1 MDASPEVCIQKVIEA
16 SNKKYISLKELVLLT
31 RAQTEAISEESMD
44 GLEKLIGKKQVIID
58 EINKVDQDFGEYVDL
73 LKQKLG
79 VSRLDEIKSPNLTG
93 LKELKQITGQ
103 IMELLNEINALE
115 KHNNEKAKNL
125 LDDLGAKIRQI
136 REGEKLN
143 NVYNAG
149 AGIIPP
155 AYFVDKKK

>member
-1 MDASPEVCIQKVIEA
+1 MDASPKLCIQRVLEA
-16 SNKKYISLKELVLLT
+16 SNKKYSYLKELILLT
-31 RAQTEAISEESMD
+31 RAQTEAISEEGME
-44 GLEKLIGKKQVIID
+44 GLEKLIDEKQVRID
-58 EINKVDQDFGEYVDL
+58 EINKLDRDFRVYVDL

-79 VSRLDEIKSPNLTG
+79 VNKLDEINNPGLIG

-103 IMELLNEINALE
+103 IVELINEISALE
-115 KHNNEKAKNL
+115 KENNEKAKNL

-136 REGEKLN
+136 REGKKLN

-149 AGIIPP
+149 TGVIPP

>member
-1 MDASPEVCIQKVIEA
+1 MDASPELCVQRVIEA
-16 SNKKYISLKELVLLT
+16 SNKKYSCLQELILLT
-31 RAQTEAISEESMD
+31 REQTEAISEESMD
-44 GLEKLIGKKQVIID
+44 GLEKLIGKKQVKID
-58 EINKVDQDFGEYVDL
+58 EINKVDQDFGVYVDL

-79 VSRLDEIKSPNLTG
+79 VSKLDEIKSPGLKG

-115 KHNNEKAKNL
+115 KQNNEKAKSV

-136 REGEKLN
+136 REGKKLN
-143 NVYNAG
+143 NVYNTG

>member
-1 MDASPEVCIQKVIEA
+1 MDASPELCIQRVIEA
-16 SNKKYISLKELVLLT
+16 SNKKYSCLQELILLT
-31 RAQTEAISEESMD
+31 RAQTEAISEEEVD
-44 GLEKLIGKKQVIID
+44 GLEKLIGEKQVKID
-58 EINKVDQDFGEYVDL
+58 EINKVDEDFGEYVDL

-79 VSRLDEIKSPNLTG
+79 VSKLDEIKRPDLKG

-115 KHNNEKAKNL
+115 RHNNEKAKNL
-125 LDDLGAKIRQI
+125 LEDLGAKIRQI
-136 REGEKLN
+136 REGKKLN
-143 NVYNAG
+143 NLYNSG

>member
-1 MDASPEVCIQKVIEA
+1 MDASPELCIQRVIEA
-16 SNKKYISLKELVLLT
+16 SNKKYSCLQELILLT
-31 RAQTEAISEESMD
+31 RAQTEAISEEGME
-44 GLEKLIGKKQVIID
+44 GLEKLIGEKQVKID
-58 EINKVDQDFGEYVDL
+58 EIDKVDRDFGVYVDL
-73 LKQKLG
+73 LKQTLG
-79 VSRLDEIKSPNLTG
+79 VSKLDEIKNPGLKG

-115 KHNNEKAKNL
+115 RQNNEKAKSL

-136 REGEKLN
+136 REGKKLN
-143 NVYNAG
+143 NLYNTG